1 MLTKHG
7 SAYDH
12 ILDEVL
18 TSNTIQREETNPM
31 GKDPVEKITIYWF
44 TGKHARSIFF
54 KWSHSLHSHFSGRFG
69 CTALGSPLSLDKNV
83 TCTPLKMSQEDFE
96 FSSLNLTW
104 HLILS
109 VSLLPSSNN
118 SKTEHRAIHNS
129 QLLTSIQNLL
139 FFLNAFPMHFPGH

>member
-1 MLTKHG
+1 MLTKYG

-54 KWSHSLHSHFSGRFG
+54 K
-69 CTALGSPLSLDKNV
+69 
-83 TCTPLKMSQEDFE
+83 
-96 FSSLNLTW
+96 
-104 HLILS
+104 
-109 VSLLPSSNN
+109 
-118 SKTEHRAIHNS
+118 
-129 QLLTSIQNLL
+129 
-139 FFLNAFPMHFPGH
+139 